1 MFEGRFLPLNG
12 KDKDGNTICSS
23 RNFLDTY
30 TPDDKN
36 TLIILDSLRDFYPR
50 GADINTDKS
59 IDLLFD
65 KLKMLRNNSAGVI
78 FLHHVTKRIK
88 DENGT
93 IEPKGSGG
101 IADNSDYYIQ
111 VNKVDLEDKVV
122 LLFEV
127 TDYGKAR
134 GAFSPKAYEIPKTGE
149 QMCYELEKG
158 NMLLKECDYKE
169 YSMLADENNEL
180 LKDELIDILS
190 KTSNLKQKEL
200 ITKLQKGTKL
210 GHNLVF
216 NFLKKFA
223 SYYCD
228 IKIAEKNA
236 KIYTLKQNS
245 L

>member
-78 FLHHVTKRIK
+78 FLHHVTKRVK
-88 DENGT
+88 DENGV

-134 GAFSPKAYEIPKTGE
+134 GAFSPKAYEIPKTDE
-149 QMCYELEKG
+149 QMCHELEKG

-169 YSMLADENNEL
+169 CSMLADENNEL
-180 LKDELIDILS
+180 LKDGLIDILS
-190 KTSNLKQKEL
+190 KTDKLKQSEL
-200 ITKLQKGTKL
+200 IVRLQKS
-210 GHNLVF
+210 H
-216 NFLKKFA
+216 
-223 SYYCD
+223 
-228 IKIAEKNA
+228 KIR
-236 KIYTLKQNS
+236 IQFS
-245 L
+245 V

>member
-1 MFEGRFLPLNG
+1 MFEGRFLLLNG

-78 FLHHVTKRIK
+78 FLHHVTKRVK
-88 DENGT
+88 DENGV
-93 IEPKGSGG
+93 IERKGSGG

-149 QMCYELEKG
+149 QMCHELEKG

-228 IKIAEKNA
+228 IKIADKNA
-236 KIYTLKQNS
+236 KIYSLKQK
-245 L
+245 

>member
-78 FLHHVTKRIK
+78 FLHHVTKRVK
-88 DENGT
+88 DENGV

-111 VNKVDLEDKVV
+111 VNKVDVEDKVV

-149 QMCYELEKG
+149 QMCHELEKG
-158 NMLLKECDYKE
+158 NM
-169 YSMLADENNEL
+169 L

-190 KTSNLKQKEL
+190 KTSELKQKDL
-200 ITKLQKGTKL
+200 IVRLQKGTKL

-228 IKIAEKNA
+228 IKIADKNA
-236 KIYTLKQNS
+236 KIYSLKQK
-245 L
+245 